1 MKYYTLS
8 SCYSNVSWKKYLN
21 HLNFFS
27 LLLVSLRE
35 FKSILR
41 ELRKLCQSL
50 RFTSR
55 YIFFL
60 TKGADCTE
68 SYENFSLSSLI
79 MNWDKS
85 TRLWNNRLNAAVLC
99 LLFNQV
105 FLVICPPKYL
115 VNVVINKF
123 CFLKGFYKLLPSH
136 RIKPQSRTS
145 QDKYSMGKNKIAP
158 FFVRPEACGLW
169 ESLDVICGYFFPLWF
184 EIFFR

>member
-1 MKYYTLS
+1 M
-8 SCYSNVSWKKYLN
+8 
-21 HLNFFS
+21 
-27 LLLVSLRE
+27 
-35 FKSILR
+35 SITAIH
-41 ELRKLCQSL
+41 KL
-50 RFTSR
+50 
-55 YIFFL
+55 YFFL

-145 QDKYSMGKNKIAP
+145 PDKYSMGKNKIAP

-169 ESLDVICGYFFPLWF
+169 ESLDVICGYFFSLWF

>member
-1 MKYYTLS
+1 ME
-8 SCYSNVSWKKYLN
+8 KKYLN

-79 MNWDKS
+79 MN
-85 TRLWNNRLNAAVLC
+85 
-99 LLFNQV
+99 
-105 FLVICPPKYL
+105 
-115 VNVVINKF
+115 
-123 CFLKGFYKLLPSH
+123 
-136 RIKPQSRTS
+136 
-145 QDKYSMGKNKIAP
+145 
-158 FFVRPEACGLW
+158 
-169 ESLDVICGYFFPLWF
+169 
-184 EIFFR
+184 